1 MPPAPA
7 APPPDPP
14 AGPRVTARSSLLLG
28 SGAALLAAASFAV
41 NGPLSGLAYARGM
54 STLGLVVW
62 RGTFAALL
70 LGSILALAAAR
81 GRPLRYRSLDRR
93 SALLLVAAGATGAML
108 NLTVFAAFE
117 RTTVALV
124 LITFYTYPAMLAVTG
139 MLFHGER
146 PSVARL
152 GSLVL
157 AIAGMALVM
166 ISQLDPAEGIR
177 LDLAGLAL
185 AFVAAVCQV
194 VYFTIGHAGFRSLP
208 ADQATLGVFL
218 VSLPIYAVVA
228 LLGGSGV
235 AAVGAPVGDPT
246 LMVVAVLVGT
256 VGAAIPS
263 VLVLT
268 SIRRIGGT
276 RAGIILM
283 FEPVVGVALAALVL
297 GEAVLPVQVL
307 GGALVIAGG
316 VLLQAVPEREGG
328 EVIVT
333 EDEPAPAL

>member
-41 NGPLSGLAYARGM
+41 NGPLSGLAYDRGM

-70 LGSILALAAAR
+70 LGVDPRAR
-81 GRPLRYRSLDRR
+81 GRPWPAAALPLARPEVRPPPRRRGGHRGHAQPDGLRGVRADDGRAR
-93 SALLLVAAGATGAML
+93 PHHLLHVPGDAG
-108 NLTVFAAFE
+108 
-117 RTTVALV
+117 RD
-124 LITFYTYPAMLAVTG
+124 G

-166 ISQLDPAEGIR
+166 TSQLDPAEGIR
-177 LDLAGLAL
+177 LDLVGLAL
-185 AFVAAVCQV
+185 AFFAAVCQV

-218 VSLPIYAVVA
+218 RLAADLRGRRAARRERRRGGRRSSATRRSWPSRSSL
-228 LLGGSGV
+228 
-235 AAVGAPVGDPT
+235 
-246 LMVVAVLVGT
+246 GT
-256 VGAAIPS
+256 VGAAVPS

-268 SIRRIGGT
+268 SIRRIGGV

-283 FEPVVGVALAALVL
+283 FEPVVGSRSPRGPRPVGRPGPGRRGRARHRRRRSSCRGRRSARAA
-297 GEAVLPVQVL
+297 
-307 GGALVIAGG
+307 
-316 VLLQAVPEREGG
+316 R
-328 EVIVT
+328 
-333 EDEPAPAL
+333 